1 MPHSLIKITFIL
13 KHFIL
18 KRIVNL
24 KLFHNL
30 FLILYKN
37 KKIVALFLKTSILFR
52 IFFKMTKKLINTD
65 YEIFTQKRPYQH
77 YCQRGHYSYAGAF
90 LNKKYVYT

>member
-1 MPHSLIKITFIL
+1 MSHSLIKITFIL

-52 IFFKMTKKLINTD
+52 IFLK
-65 YEIFTQKRPYQH
+65 
-77 YCQRGHYSYAGAF
+77 
-90 LNKKYVYT
+90 